1 MEHAALIT
9 GASRGIGLAF
19 AELLAQLKYNLLL
32 VARNQDRLILVQ
44 KRLQNDFDVK
54 VDILSLDLSLA
65 SSSQELIDFAQKK
78 RIGIE
83 IVINNAAFGYCG
95 EYSNLSWYQE
105 MRMIHLN
112 IISSVHLTKYFLN
125 EMIER
130 NSGSII
136 NVVST
141 AAFSAGPYMSSY
153 VASKAYLLSY
163 TESLSEEIKRSRVR
177 LMALCPGPTRTD
189 FHHQSGMPVSNAELR
204 RMPTAREVAVY
215 GWRLLQKNKAVVIY
229 GWPNKILVGL
239 AKFLPRSL
247 VRSTMAIIK
256 QKKLNLSRRKRRV
269 CLFDSD

>member
-1 MEHAALIT
+1 MEHVALIT

-54 VDILSLDLSLA
+54 VDILSVDLSLA
-65 SSSQELIDFAQKK
+65 GSSQELIDFAQKK

-83 IVINNAAFGYCG
+83 VVINNAASGYCG
-95 EYSNLSWYQE
+95 GYSNLSWHQE
-105 MRMIHLN
+105 MQMIHLN

-141 AAFSAGPYMSSY
+141 AAFSPGPYMSSY

-163 TESLSEEIKRSRVR
+163 TESLAEEIKGSRVR

-204 RMPTAREVAVY
+204 RMPTAGQVAVY
-215 GWRLLQKNKAVVIY
+215 GWRLLQKNKVVVIY

-247 VRSTMAIIK
+247 VRSTMAVIK